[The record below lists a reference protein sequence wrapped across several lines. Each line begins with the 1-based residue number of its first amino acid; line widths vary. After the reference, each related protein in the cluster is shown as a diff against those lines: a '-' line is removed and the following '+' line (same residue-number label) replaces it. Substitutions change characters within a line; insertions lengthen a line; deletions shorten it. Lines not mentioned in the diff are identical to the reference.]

1 MEGGMQGRRGGVM
14 GMRASG
20 FWTFR
25 LLPLFNAPLST
36 TPSIPETSHHLH
48 TLDISS
54 VAYTVRSVRLFSGT
68 TLVGLRR
75 TLLSSGV
82 RGTADVESARGL
94 STHDAL
100 APPLLMD

>member
-1 MEGGMQGRRGGVM
+1 MEGGGGGGM
-14 GMRASG
+14 GMRASQ
-20 FWTFR
+20 WRTFR
-25 LLPLFNAPLST
+25 LLLPLDFNAPLST
-36 TPSIPETSHHLH
+36 TPSIPETSHHLL